1 MKVYLNNGTII
12 ECTPDECEE
21 LYVRGILGENNSNK
35 ALEDFLKKPDDLNTP
50 PSPVPARE
58 MPKVFQEV
66 AVYGCYSPDLKS
78 LGSGQTTTFSD
89 TSSIP
94 SIRLPKQNNVDS
106 SIITEKKK
114 DD

>member
-50 PSPVPARE
+50 PSPMPARE
-58 MPKVFQEV
+58 MPKVYPEI
-66 AVYGCYSPDLKS
+66 ALYGCGSPNLTNFPE
-78 LGSGQTTTFSD
+78 QTFSETVSD
-89 TSSIP
+89 STSIP
-94 SIRLPKQNNVDS
+94 PIRLPKHNNS
-106 SIITEKKK
+106 SLLTEKKK